1 MQPVRQLDTEIN
13 RFGRLLHQEHSHHAH
28 TRLCDLEVSL
38 RVRREDLRK
47 KKKSIERTIRTGIRG
62 ERDKKR
68 PCEYVQ

>member
-1 MQPVRQLDTEIN
+1 MLIHACAIWKCLFESVVRIC
-13 RFGRLLHQEHSHHAH
+13 A
-28 TRLCDLEVSL
+28 
-38 RVRREDLRK
+38 K